1 MKFDY
6 PDDSIALHTDAY
18 QLTMMQT
25 YWQKGIANRHVA
37 FEAFSVRCRLEMA
50 TQFLLV

>member
-25 YWQKGIANRHVA
+25 YCQSSRG
-37 FEAFSVRCRLEMA
+37 F
-50 TQFLLV
+50 